1 VRRRNRCQIT
11 SQGHRCLVALLP
23 LSPVQL
29 GRTPRGKEGGVWF
42 ILPTCNKR
50 GKKERDQ
57 NNRGSSQTTF
67 PDAHRLGTRRKGSP
81 KHALLYKHRQ
91 FGQDCVC
98 TPPSCRPERQEQQD
112 LCEERKRRQ
121 ESGESFDFD
130 GGEKMLGQLFIG
142 AHGTGVPARCVHD
155 HGHSATRKGN
165 VSRCERVLW
174 NNFWA
179 GERVPMRKLS
189 QPQVVMR
196 QGVSGVH
203 HSDAPNNLVLGAS
216 FVISN
221 SQSRKGKTDSQSE
234 SRCAQIHFS
243 FRC

>member
-1 VRRRNRCQIT
+1 M
-11 SQGHRCLVALLP
+11 S
-23 LSPVQL
+23 
-29 GRTPRGKEGGVWF
+29 
-42 ILPTCNKR
+42 
-50 GKKERDQ
+50 
-57 NNRGSSQTTF
+57 
-67 PDAHRLGTRRKGSP
+67 
-81 KHALLYKHRQ
+81 
-91 FGQDCVC
+91 
-98 TPPSCRPERQEQQD
+98 
-112 LCEERKRRQ
+112 
-121 ESGESFDFD
+121 
-130 GGEKMLGQLFIG
+130 GQLFIG

-243 FRC
+243 FRCLKKKASLRRVARCSTAMHGACTAPWILSPKKP